1 MTGIA
6 LAALLQ
12 VTVAVSDSPYQEAV
26 KRSAESG
33 KPVLILIGA
42 EWCHYCKIVERDV
55 LPVLKK
61 RGLMDRVEY
70 VYLDYDRDRRLVGAT
85 LRGEIVPEMVMFRKT
100 PAGWKRSDISGAYKI
115 EEVEPFVTAF
125 LKEAE
130 KDAGA
135 KKPEGDAPAGEKP
148 AAPAEKPMAEPMK

>member
-12 VTVAVSDSPYQEAV
+12 LTVAVSDSPYQEAV
-26 KRSAESG
+26 KRSMASG
-33 KPVLILIGA
+33 KPVLILVGA

-61 RGLMDRVEY
+61 RGIMDQVEY
-70 VYLDYDRDRRLVGAT
+70 VYLDYDRDRRLVAAT

-100 PAGWKRSDISGAYKI
+100 ESGWKRGDISGAYKI
-115 EEVEPFVTAF
+115 EDVEPFVTGF

-130 KDAGA
+130 KEIAA
-135 KKPEGDAPAGEKP
+135 KKPEGAAVAAEKPAGEPKQ
-148 AAPAEKPMAEPMK
+148 